1 MPNITCG
8 YCFPS
13 VDEFKMVKE
22 KVLSDQ
28 EIENTTLFQSTD
40 KFETSFRDPN
50 VK

>member
-1 MPNITCG
+1 MPNITCD

-28 EIENTTLFQSTD
+28 EIENTTLF
-40 KFETSFRDPN
+40 SFTNPN